1 MLLESCFIEQPH
13 ENDLTSIQ
21 QLRFEIRRFPASAAI
36 AEQSTLRLAN
46 RIILLQGLEI
56 GIVGGFQGG
65 IFFSFFQGLRILVR
79 RKRFRD
85 GDIVF
90 AIPLTGRGFGNII
103 FSVTGLDDY
112 GDALSGADFV
122 RVQRGPEEIPL
133 CLLPIFSA
141 DKIGPGTV
149 RLL

>member
-1 MLLESCFIEQPH
+1 M
-13 ENDLTSIQ
+13 
-21 QLRFEIRRFPASAAI
+21 
-36 AEQSTLRLAN
+36 
-46 RIILLQGLEI
+46 LQGLEI
-56 GIVGGFQGG
+56 GIVGCLQGG

-90 AIPLTGRGFGNII
+90 AIPLAGRGFGNII
-103 FSVTGLDDY
+103 FSVTGLDDH

-122 RVQRGPEEIPL
+122 SVQRGPEEIPL
-133 CLLPIFSA
+133 CLLSIFSA
-141 DKIGPGTV
+141 AKIGPGTV

>member
-13 ENDLTSIQ
+13 TNDLTSIQ
-21 QLRFEIRRFPASAAI
+21 QLRFEIRRFPASAVI
-36 AEQSTLRLAN
+36 AGLRLAN

-56 GIVGGFQGG
+56 GIVGCFQGG

-141 DKIGPGTV
+141 AKIGPGAV

>member
-21 QLRFEIRRFPASAAI
+21 QLRFEIRRFPASAVI
-36 AEQSTLRLAN
+36 AGQGTLRLAN

-90 AIPLTGRGFGNII
+90 AIPFAGYGFGNII

-122 RVQRGPEEIPL
+122 SVQRGPEEIPL
-133 CLLPIFSA
+133 CFLPVFPVA
-141 DKIGPGTV
+141 KIGPGAV